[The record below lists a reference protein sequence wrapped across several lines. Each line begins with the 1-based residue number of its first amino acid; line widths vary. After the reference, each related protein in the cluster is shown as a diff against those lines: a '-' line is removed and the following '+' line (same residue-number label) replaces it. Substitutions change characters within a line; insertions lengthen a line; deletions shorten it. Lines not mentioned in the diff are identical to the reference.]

1 MEEYTPLILDEFFI
15 KNCIQYE
22 YLKNPES
29 PRQAF
34 KNISEMLISDIV
46 RSDVQWRGDGIRLTP
61 EPDLPPPEYFEP
73 GPLFPKPDPESSDD
87 TTATDID
94 MDDEEEKEEE
104 PEPEHPNPDEEEE
117 DVHPGKRRQG
127 IRLTPDPDL
136 PPPEYFEPGPLF
148 PKPDPEFSDD
158 TPVTNIDDY
167 EDKEKEK
174 KEEPVPEHQNPEDDE
189 EDVRP
194 GKRRQVV
201 VDSIDSARTSIETTD
216 PRSIFDELIKSDD
229 IDVDSDDSMIEFP
242 MRSCYTLLKK
252 DEEDCSINAIS
263 LHFIFAYYDNAV
275 EWSQYNVWPKVNRR
289 KVRLS
294 ELRMWAFTFY
304 RLSVIQQT
312 ELCPLQ
318 QPFNQVRVVI
328 DHSKIKIILSD
339 STKNA
344 ENLKFEYWE
353 DEKGSLVWFNNSVRF
368 IEGFHFETLAANEFL
383 HILSWALPYKFME
396 PMLNL
401 EKLEFDVEDHH
412 KWSPPHYPSPDFFRK
427 IKRFFS
433 KYGKCVDSSSHSLYV
448 KHYSFKLYRF
458 ETWDHLMIPLEFVS
472 PNCIKE
478 ITIKIWDDSHL
489 KRSKRRYTKYLD
501 YLDRNG
507 PWKSARRLDI
517 QDPYLE
523 GFLPDIQNFKEVNM
537 WNVTPEVLEKMRKIF
552 GKQVPESKKISVK
565 TGYTKELEKFGILKK

>member
-29 PRQAF
+29 PGQAF

-61 EPDLPPPEYFEP
+61 EPDYPPPEYFEP
-73 GPLFPKPDPESSDD
+73 GPLFPKPNPES
-87 TTATDID
+87 
-94 MDDEEEKEEE
+94 
-104 PEPEHPNPDEEEE
+104 
-117 DVHPGKRRQG
+117 
-127 IRLTPDPDL
+127 
-136 PPPEYFEPGPLF
+136 
-148 PKPDPEFSDD
+148 SDD

-167 EDKEKEK
+167 EDEEEEEEK
-174 KEEPVPEHQNPEDDE
+174 KEPKPENPNPEDDE
-189 EDVRP
+189 EDVQP

-201 VDSIDSARTSIETTD
+201 VDSIDSARTSIETTS
-216 PRSIFDELIKSDD
+216 PRSIFDDLVKPDD

-242 MRSCYTLLKK
+242 IGSSYTLWKE
-252 DEEDCSINAIS
+252 DEEDCWMNGIPLGLILAWY
-263 LHFIFAYYDNAV
+263 AKAP
-275 EWSQYNVWPKVNRR
+275 EWCGFDEWPIK
-289 KVRLS
+289 
-294 ELRMWAFTFY
+294 
-304 RLSVIQQT
+304 
-312 ELCPLQ
+312 
-318 QPFNQVRVVI
+318 VVI

-353 DEKGSLVWFNNSVRF
+353 GEKGSLVWFNDSVRF
-368 IEGFHFETLAANEFL
+368 IEGFHYETLAANEFL
-383 HILSWALPYKFME
+383 HIANWALSFEFWK
-396 PMLNL
+396 PMINL
-401 EKLEFDVEDHH
+401 EKLEFDIEDHH
-412 KWSPPHYPSPDFFRK
+412 KWSPPHYPSPDFYRK
-427 IKRFFS
+427 IKRYILNLEKKEGMPAHF
-433 KYGKCVDSSSHSLYV
+433 LYV

-458 ETWDHLMIPLEFVS
+458 KKWNHLMIPLKFLS
-472 PNCIKE
+472 PNCIEE

-507 PWKSARRLDI
+507 PWKSARRLNI

-552 GKQVPESKKISVK
+552 GKRVPKPKMISVK
-565 TGYTKELEKFGILKK
+565 TGYTKELKKFGILKK

>member
-15 KNCIQYE
+15 KNCIQCE

-87 TTATDID
+87 T
-94 MDDEEEKEEE
+94 
-104 PEPEHPNPDEEEE
+104 
-117 DVHPGKRRQG
+117 
-127 IRLTPDPDL
+127 
-136 PPPEYFEPGPLF
+136 
-148 PKPDPEFSDD
+148 
-158 TPVTNIDDY
+158 PVTNIDDY
-167 EDKEKEK
+167 EDEEEEEK
-174 KEEPVPEHQNPEDDE
+174 KEEPVPEPQNPDEEE
-189 EDVRP
+189 EDVQP
-194 GKRRQVV
+194 GKRRPVV
-201 VDSIDSARTSIETTD
+201 VDSIDSARTSIETTS
-216 PRSIFDELIKSDD
+216 PRSIFDDLVKPDD
-229 IDVDSDDSMIEFP
+229 IDVDSDDSMIEVP
-242 MRSCYTLLKK
+242 IGSSYTLWKE
-252 DEEDCSINAIS
+252 DEEDCWMNGIPLGLILAWY
-263 LHFIFAYYDNAV
+263 AKV
-275 EWSQYNVWPKVNRR
+275 PEWCGFDEWPSKRRHKVL
-289 KVRLS
+289 LS
-294 ELRMWAFTFY
+294 ELRMWAFNFF
-304 RLSVIQQT
+304 RLNFTQPSET
-312 ELCPLQ
+312 GPLQ
-318 QPFNQVRVVI
+318 QPFNQVKVII

-353 DEKGSLVWFNNSVRF
+353 GEKGSLVWFNGSVRF

-383 HILSWALPYKFME
+383 HIANWALSFEFWK
-396 PMLNL
+396 PMINL
-401 EKLEFDVEDHH
+401 EKLEFDNEDHH
-412 KWSPPHYPSPDFFRK
+412 KWSPPHYPSPDFYRK
-427 IKRFFS
+427 IKRFILNLEKKEGMPAHF
-433 KYGKCVDSSSHSLYV
+433 LYV

-458 ETWDHLMIPLEFVS
+458 KKWNHLMIPLKFLS
-472 PNCIKE
+472 PNCIEE

-489 KRSKRRYTKYLD
+489 KRSKRRYTKYVD

-507 PWKSARRLDI
+507 PWKSAKRLNI

-552 GKQVPESKKISVK
+552 GKRVPKSKKVSVK
-565 TGYTKELEKFGILKK
+565 TGYTKELKKFGVLKK